1 MKAHQL
7 IKDYNIE
14 DEEGKET
21 CLKVFWQSDDPKVD
35 QPNPEDGLLED
46 DLPEDDLIEEEMSED
61 DLPKQTWPYL
71 RNYSRT
77 RNTINKSSSNTHGPP
92 PRDP

>member
-7 IKDYNIE
+7 IKDDNIA

-21 CLKVFWQSDDPKVD
+21 CLKVFGPSD
-35 QPNPEDGLLED
+35 ELED